1 MKRSWKTG
9 VHLEYPKSFH
19 DLHND
24 YPLRP
29 ERVTVNKVDKLMPNL
44 RNKKKYV
51 VHYENL
57 KLYERLGLKI
67 TKIHRGTKF
76 EQSAWLKE
84 YIDLNTKLRTEAK
97 NNFEKDFF
105 KLMNNCV
112 FGKTIENIENRVD
125 IKLVTDK
132 NNARKLAAKP
142 NYDHCTIFDENL
154 VAIHMT
160 KTKIYYNKPV
170 YLGMCILDLSKTLMY
185 DFHYNY
191 IKSKY
196 GNEAKLLY
204 TDTDSLIYE
213 IGTDDFYRDI
223 AGDVEAWFDTSEFDA
238 SHPSGIVTG
247 VNKKVIGMMKDEAGG
262 KIIQEFVA
270 EDRVVWR
277 SLRPSL
283 VKRSSE

>member
-1 MKRSWKTG
+1 MNEEQLEDWRSFSCILE
-9 VHLEYPKSFH
+9 VDLEYPERLH

-24 YPLRP
+24 YRLAP
-29 ERVTVNKVDKLMPNL
+29 ERVTVNKVDKLIPNL

-67 TKIHRGTKF
+67 TKIHRGIKF
-76 EQSAWLKE
+76 EESAWLKE

-125 IKLVTDK
+125 IKLVEDK
-132 NNARKLAAKP
+132 EKARTLVAKP
-142 NYDHCTIFDENL
+142 NYNHCTIFDEHL
-154 VAIHMT
+154 LAIHMT

-185 DFHYNY
+185 DSHYNY

-196 GNEAKLLY
+196 GSEAKLLY

-223 AGDVEAWFDTSEFDA
+223 AGDVETWFDTSEFDA
-238 SHPSGIVTG
+238 SHPSDS
-247 VNKKVIGMMKDEAGG
+247 NRCK
-262 KIIQEFVA
+262 
-270 EDRVVWR
+270 
-277 SLRPSL
+277 
-283 VKRSSE
+283 